1 MTPSH
6 PMYSTGT
13 KVPAKPPLPPPP
25 SESKLRLLLENGK
38 HDESFIQLV
47 ADMIAK
53 HNLPYIIENG
63 ELKDTLSA
71 GDQYLKKF
79 ITIDESMLQMKEDA
93 RKMSLCDYEVLIHGE
108 TGTGKETIA
117 KSMIGTRTGSIKA
130 VNCAGF
136 PTELIESELF
146 GHVKGSFTGAG
157 VDKEGLMSAAR
168 DGVMFLDEVG
178 ELPMNV
184 QAKLLRALQE
194 KKIRKVGS
202 NREEDINCKFVC
214 ATNQNLW
221 NMVKDGTF
229 RKDLY
234 ARICTLE
241 INISP
246 LRERLPDVEPI
257 CNSIA
262 GGKEFFSVYKDSL
275 LNGSIDLGLNVRSL
289 LMYIRRHQVLG
300 RIK

>member
-1 MTPSH
+1 
-6 PMYSTGT
+6 MYVTH
-13 KVPAKPPLPPPP
+13 KDPKAKPPLPLPP
-25 SESKLRLLLENGK
+25 SEAKLKLLLENGK
-38 HDESFIQLV
+38 HDESFVQLV

-53 HNLPYIIENG
+53 HSLPYIIENG
-63 ELKDTLSA
+63 ELKDTLSI
-71 GDQYLKKF
+71 GEQHLKKF
-79 ITIDESMLQMKEDA
+79 ITVDDNMLAMKDDA
-93 RKMSLCDYEVLIHGE
+93 RKMALCDYEVLIHGE

-117 KSMIGTRTGSIKA
+117 KSMIGSRTGSIKA

-146 GHVKGSFTGAG
+146 GHMKGSFTGAAT
-157 VDKEGLMSAAR
+157 DKDGLMSSAR

-194 KKIRKVGS
+194 RKIRKVGA
-202 NREEDINCKFVC
+202 NREEEINCKFVC
-214 ATNQNLW
+214 ATNQNLQA
-221 NMVKDGTF
+221 MVKEGTF

-246 LRERLPDVEPI
+246 LRERLPDIEPI
-257 CNSIA
+257 CNSID
-262 GGKEFFSVYKDSL
+262 GGKEFFTIYKDSL
-275 LNGSIDLGLNVRSL
+275 LNGSLDLSLNVRSL
-289 LMYIRRHQVLG
+289 LMYIHRHKVLG
-300 RIK
+300 KIK